1 MARHDLIGETLLN
14 QFRVE
19 NYIASG
25 GMATIYRVWD
35 LQRSVPLAMKVLRPE
50 LADDPAF
57 MARFEREARSLQT
70 LVHPHIVPFYG
81 LYQAGDLTFLL
92 ERYIDGPSLDEV
104 LRRRGGRAAAA
115 GGGADLSL
123 KRCIL
128 RWVMPTRRE
137 LSTAISSPGMC

>member
-1 MARHDLIGETLLN
+1 MRREIIGETLLN

-35 LQRSVPLAMKVLRPE
+35 IQRNVPLAMKVLHPE
-50 LADDPAF
+50 LSEDPAF
-57 MARFEREARSLQT
+57 ISRFQREAQSLQM

-81 LYQAGDLTFLL
+81 LYQDNDLTFLL

-104 LRRRGGRAAAA
+104 LRWQSGRPQPQPLPLLDALVIYKA
-115 GGGADLSL
+115 
-123 KRCIL
+123 
-128 RWVMPTRRE
+128 
-137 LSTAISSPGMC
+137 